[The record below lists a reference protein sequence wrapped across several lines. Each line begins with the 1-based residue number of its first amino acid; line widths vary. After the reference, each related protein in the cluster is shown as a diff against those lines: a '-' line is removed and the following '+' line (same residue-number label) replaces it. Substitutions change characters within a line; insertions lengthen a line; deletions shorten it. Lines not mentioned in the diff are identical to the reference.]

1 MSDAVAHK
9 TFENFIRLEQELAT
23 LLQEQL
29 QEDQKMLQQMAP

>member
-9 TFENFIRLEQELAT
+9 SFENFVRLEQELAT

-29 QEDQKMLQQMAP
+29 QEDQEILQQMAQ